1 MTTRYHNSA
10 YIALKASKGRMLM
23 AKAAIRGAK
32 SVKRVT
38 AANKQ
43 ALASAKGT
51 IHRPGPGARSF
62 RREQPESRA
71 DDAAAEGRRDR
82 RHDPG
87 AREQVIRLP
96 CGAGLRLRTHKRSSS
111 DEACWR
117 AGGH

>member
-10 YIALKASKGRMLM
+10 YIALKASKWRMLM

-51 IHRPGPGARSF
+51 IHRPGPGAEIFGASNRKVVPTT
-62 RREQPESRA
+62 RLLKGGAIAGTIPERGS
-71 DDAAAEGRRDR
+71 
-82 RHDPG
+82 
-87 AREQVIRLP
+87 
-96 CGAGLRLRTHKRSSS
+96 K
-111 DEACWR
+111 
-117 AGGH
+117 